1 MMTLGIVIY
10 GLYSFKQLPIDAVPD
25 ITNNQVQVF
34 TLSPTLATQE
44 VEQLVSAPIER
55 SLASLPDVEEI
66 RSISRFGLSVVTI
79 VFKEKVDIY
88 FARQLVRE
96 RIDEAQQSI
105 PVGAGTPEL
114 SPVSTG
120 LGEVYQYLVEADSAH
135 RGQYNAMQLREIQD
149 WIVARQI
156 LGTPGVAEVNSF
168 GGLSKQYEVAIDPV
182 RLQSKSLTISD
193 VFSALQNNNEN
204 TGGGYIDKKPNAYF
218 IRGLG
223 LIKSLEDVGNIFVKN
238 IGGIPVY
245 IRDVAKVQFGSGVRY
260 GAMTADGN
268 GEVVGGIVMMLKGYN
283 SAQVVSDIK
292 EKLPTIQKS
301 LPEGV
306 VVKAFL
312 DRTNLVNRAM
322 NTVQKNLIEGALIVI
337 FVLILFLGNL
347 RAGLIVASVIPLSLL
362 FAIIMMNLFK
372 VSGNLMSL
380 GAIDFGLIVDG
391 AVIIVEA
398 TMHFLVVKYMG
409 KKLSRNEMNEAV
421 FESSSKIRSAAAFGE
436 IIILI
441 VYLPILTLVGIEGK
455 MFGPMAQT
463 VGFAIVG
470 ALLLSLTYVPMM
482 CALFLSRNIKPHK
495 SISDRM
501 MEFFQRSYTPIITWS
516 LKRKKSII
524 ITSVVLFIGSV
535 FLFSRLGGEFIPT
548 LEEGDFAFHSILP
561 QGSSI
566 NESIENNARV
576 EKILMK
582 FPEVKRVV
590 AKSGAPD
597 IPTDP
602 MPPEATDMMII
613 LKDKD
618 EWTTANNKEALMD
631 TMLKALRVIPGVFY
645 EATQPI
651 QMRFNELMTG
661 VRQDVA
667 VKIFG
672 EDLDSLLKYGEK
684 VEAIIQGIEGAS
696 EPQLERVNGLP
707 QIVIHY
713 KRENL
718 ALYGVSISE
727 VNHVVK
733 AAFAGDVAGQVFENE
748 RRFDLVVRMQKD
760 MRTDIDNLRKLLV
773 PLPSGLQVPL
783 DQLATIDIELG
794 PAQISR
800 EEAKRR
806 IVVGFNVVGRDVQ
819 SVVEDLQKKINTEV
833 KLPAG
838 YYTTYGGQFEN
849 LVEASNRLMITVPI
863 ALLLI
868 FFLLYVT
875 FKSVKEALLIYSA
888 IPLSAIGGVLALW
901 LRDMPF
907 SISAGVG
914 FIALFGVAVLNGI
927 VLISTFND
935 LEKQGMGL
943 YERVLEGTKIRL
955 RPVLMTATVA
965 SLGFL
970 PMALSNSAGAEVQ
983 KPLATVVIGGLL
995 TATLLTLVVLPSLY
1009 ILFSNAKGRRRKK
1022 IQVAPNLLVLLVGI
1036 IGLMANDGL
1045 AQSPRTVALDEAITT
1060 ALKQNNSI
1068 KAAGLMVDY
1077 NKQLRASASD
1087 IGKTNVVLTYG
1098 QFNGFYN
1105 DNNITLSQTLPFPS
1119 SFKRQGQLYE
1129 AMTQNAELNKGS
1141 VENNIRY
1148 EVRSAYYNLI
1158 YLKEY
1163 QKLLQKQDSL
1173 YAQFLRSAELRLS
1186 TGESNQLEKATA
1198 ESTVAEVKNL
1208 LLQNEADIRS
1218 FEARLQM
1225 LLNSADRITAKVIA
1239 LEPLTLEV
1247 KFDSTSLATNPEL
1260 KQLQQ
1265 RIQMSQAS
1273 TAVEKA
1279 KLMPDITVGY
1289 FNQSLTGTV
1298 SYSNAD
1304 VIAGSSTRFQGIMVG
1319 LAIPIWAKPQSARIK
1334 SSAIQ
1339 EEFSKAEALSY
1350 QNQLRS
1356 EYATSYSNYQKN
1368 LQALNFYQSNAL
1380 RNAKLI
1386 TDNAMAAYKAGEIGY
1401 FEFTAALERALD
1413 IQSAYAGTLRDYNQS
1428 IIDIQFLT
1436 GN

>member
-1 MMTLGIVIY
+1 MMTLAIVVY
-10 GLYSFKQLPIDAVPD
+10 GVYSFTQLPIDAVPD
-25 ITNNQVQVF
+25 ITNNQVQIF
-34 TLSPTLATQE
+34 TLTPTLATQE

-96 RIDEAQQSI
+96 RIDEAQQAI
-105 PVGAGTPEL
+105 PEGVGTPEL

-135 RGQYNAMQLREIQD
+135 RQEFDAMKLREIQD

-168 GGLSKQYEVAIDPV
+168 GGLSKQYEVAVDPQ
-182 RLQSKSLTISD
+182 RLQSKNITITD
-193 VFSALQNNNEN
+193 VYDALASNNEN

-223 LIKSLEDVGNIFVKN
+223 LIKSLDDVGKIMVKN
-238 IGGIPVY
+238 VNGIPIF
-245 IRDVAKVQFGSGVRY
+245 IRDIAKVQLGSGVRY

-283 SAQVVSDIK
+283 SAQVVADIK
-292 EKLPTIQKS
+292 AKLPTIQKS
-301 LPEGV
+301 LPQGV
-306 VVKAFL
+306 TVKAFL

-322 NTVQKNLIEGALIVI
+322 NTVKKNLIEGALIVI

-398 TMHFLVVKYMG
+398 TMHFLGVRYMG
-409 KKLSRNEMNEAV
+409 RKLTRGEMNGAV
-421 FESSSKIRSAAAFGE
+421 FESASKIRSAAAFGE

-463 VGFAIVG
+463 VGFAIIG

-482 CALFLSRNIKPHK
+482 SALCLSRHIKPHRT
-495 SISDRM
+495 ISDRM
-501 MEFFQRSYTPIITWS
+501 MEFFQRIYHPIITWT
-516 LKRKKSII
+516 LKRKKAIVV
-524 ITSVVLFIGSV
+524 TSAILFVGTI
-535 FLFSRLGGEFIPT
+535 FLFSSLGGEFIPT

-566 NESIENNARV
+566 SESIENNARV
-576 EKILMK
+576 EKILIQ

-613 LKDKD
+613 LNDKE
-618 EWTTANNKEALMD
+618 EWTTAHSKEELMD
-631 TMLKALRVIPGVFY
+631 TMMKALSVIPGVFY
-645 EATQPI
+645 EASQPI

-684 VEAIIQGIEGAS
+684 VEGIVKGLEGAS

-718 ALYGVSISE
+718 ALYNVNISQ
-727 VNHVVK
+727 VNHIVR

-748 RRFDLVVRMQKD
+748 RRFDLVVRMDKTL
-760 MRTDIDNLRKLLV
+760 RTDISDLRKLLV
-773 PLPSGLQVPL
+773 PLPNGMQVPL
-783 DQLATIDIELG
+783 EQLASIDVELG

-819 SVVEDLQKKINTEV
+819 SVVEDLQKKMDAELN
-833 KLPAG
+833 LPAG
-838 YYTTYGGQFEN
+838 YYTTYGGQFQN
-849 LVEASNRLMITVPI
+849 LVQASNRLMITVPI

-868 FFLLYVT
+868 FFLLFIT
-875 FKSVKEALLIYSA
+875 FRSTKEALLIYSA

-901 LRDMPF
+901 IRGMPF

-943 YERVLEGTKIRL
+943 YERVIEGTKIRL

-995 TATLLTLVVLPSLY
+995 TATLLTLMVLPSLY
-1009 ILFSNAKGRRRKK
+1009 ILFSGIGNKRIKHAKTIAILLIASCGLGTPQANA
-1022 IQVAPNLLVLLVGI
+1022 QAPRAIAL
-1036 IGLMANDGL
+1036 ND
-1045 AQSPRTVALDEAITT
+1045 AITM
-1060 ALKQNNSI
+1060 ALAQNNSVR
-1068 KAAGLMVDY
+1068 AAGLQVDY
-1077 NKQLRASASD
+1077 SKQVRATASD
-1087 IGKTNVVLTYG
+1087 IGKTNVVFTYG
-1098 QFNGFYN
+1098 QFNSYYN
-1105 DNNITLSQTLPFPS
+1105 DNNISLSQSLPFPS
-1119 SFKRQGQLYE
+1119 SFKTQGRLYD
-1129 AMTQNAELNKGS
+1129 AMTENAQLSKTLA
-1141 VENNIRY
+1141 ENSLRY
-1148 EVRSAYYNLI
+1148 EVRSTYYGLQ

-1163 QKLLQKQDSL
+1163 QRLLLQQDSL
-1173 YAQFLRSAELRLS
+1173 YAKFLQAAELRLS
-1186 TGESNQLEKATA
+1186 TGESNALEKATA
-1198 ESTVAEVKNL
+1198 SSKVSEIKNL
-1208 LLQNEADIRS
+1208 LLRNEADMQS
-1218 FEARLQM
+1218 HQARLQM
-1225 LLNSADRITAKVIA
+1225 LLNTTEDLTTEVSPF
-1239 LEPLTLEV
+1239 EPLSQLIV
-1247 KFDSTSLATNPEL
+1247 FDSAALAVNPQL
-1260 KQLQQ
+1260 QLLQQ
-1265 RIQMSQAS
+1265 RIKLSEAS
-1273 TAVEKA
+1273 IAAEKA
-1279 KLMPDITVGY
+1279 RLLPDITLGY
-1289 FNQSLTGTV
+1289 FNQSLTGTPN
-1298 SYSNAD
+1298 YSNPEVA
-1304 VIAGSSTRFQGIMVG
+1304 AGTSTRFQGVSVG
-1319 LAIPIWAKPQSARIK
+1319 LAIPLWAKPQSARIK
-1334 SSAIQ
+1334 ASVLLSEVA
-1339 EEFSKAEALSY
+1339 KAEAQGYNNVLT
-1350 QNQLRS
+1350 S
-1356 EYATSYSNYQKN
+1356 EYATAFNEYQKN
-1368 LQALNFYQSNAL
+1368 LQSLNFYRTTALANAS
-1380 RNAKLI
+1380 LI
-1386 TDNAMAAYKAGEIGY
+1386 SDNAMMAYEAGDIGY
-1401 FEFTAALERALD
+1401 FELTAALERSLTIKSDYASALK
-1413 IQSAYAGTLRDYNQS
+1413 QYNQS
-1428 IIDIQFLT
+1428 VIDIQYLT